1 MQTTKAAVAGT
12 TNAVAAAV
20 SSSSIISPPPRWKV
34 ALWEKNSIEPAML
47 RVPIVLIVFIFLWG
61 LNIITLDRARMP
73 YQSVLSIKNTPL
85 LFIFVLGGTLAI
97 TYAINMTLFSNMMG
111 LSVELG
117 VSLFYA
123 LLLVLV
129 MIPGVPGQDKM
140 SSFYRLC
147 KQVLFPHGSVTFP
160 EVLLA
165 DAFCSLSKIFKDI
178 GVTMI
183 AIYAQASG
191 KDIVSLHDTGMILV
205 AILASAPF
213 WIRIRQCMV
222 QLDSTNDFIA
232 KVPITLNL
240 LKYASAFPPIWL
252 AAAASLGYS
261 HPDLPIIAAAMAT
274 INSVFSYGWDI
285 CMDWGMI
292 TFFRT
297 GKILTRQRLLL
308 PWIIYPPAIII
319 NLLLRFSWA
328 ANRIPSLSH
337 LHASHLILLVEL
349 GEVMR
354 RAMWNVLRIEWEV
367 IVQQERLSDKDE
379 EGRSGSNS
387 PIRSQSAGL
396 LK

>member
-1 MQTTKAAVAGT
+1 
-12 TNAVAAAV
+12 
-20 SSSSIISPPPRWKV
+20 
-34 ALWEKNSIEPAML
+34 ML
-47 RVPIVLIVFIFLWG
+47 RVPIVVIVFIFLWG
-61 LNIITLDRARMP
+61 LNIITLDRSRMP
-73 YQSVLSIKNTPL
+73 YQNVLSIKNTPI
-85 LFIFVLGGTLAI
+85 LFIFVLGGVLSI
-97 TYAINMTLFSNMMG
+97 SYALNMTLFSNMMG

-117 VSLFYA
+117 VSLYY
-123 LLLVLV
+123 LLLILIT
-129 MIPGVPGQDKM
+129 MVPGMPGHDKAA
-140 SSFYRLC
+140 SFFRLF
-147 KQVLFPHGSVTFP
+147 KQIILPHGSVTFP

-165 DAFCSLSKIFKDI
+165 DAMCSLSKIFKDI

-183 AIYAQASG
+183 AVYAQASG

-205 AILASAPF
+205 AVLASLPF

-222 QLDSTNDFIA
+222 QLDGTSDLVA

-240 LKYASAFPPIWL
+240 LKYASSFPPIWL

-285 CMDWGMI
+285 VMDWGML

-297 GKILTRQRLLL
+297 GKVITRQRLLL
-308 PWIIYPPAIII
+308 PWVVYPPAIII

-354 RAMWNVLRIEWEV
+354 RAMWNILRIEWEV

-387 PIRSQSAGL
+387 PVRSMSGGTL
-396 LK
+396 LSKS